1 VRRRRRDPVAVGAL
15 LPRVLHDLGLG
26 APARVLRIAERWAEA
41 VGPELA
47 RRSQPLALRGDELEV
62 GVESSVWCQQLQL
75 QVPWI
80 LERLR
85 AVLADDAPAKLRLR
99 LAPPAREPGGGPG

>member
-1 VRRRRRDPVAVGAL
+1 MRRRRREPVAVGAL

-26 APARVLRIAERWAEA
+26 APARVLRIAEHWAEA
-41 VGPELA
+41 VGPEVA
-47 RRSQPLALRGDELEV
+47 RRSRPLALRGEELEV

-85 AVLADDAPAKLRLR
+85 AVLGDDAPARLRLR
-99 LAPPAREPGGGPG
+99 LALREGADE